1 MKSIRLLLAALCF
14 AALLTPAEA
23 SDRTTVRAILVI
35 ASNQKGAGDSRLS
48 AYEPTLRR
56 ILRFESYRYAGEGSV
71 TLAVPAQGSLNLGQG
86 HQLEIATEPADGK
99 GLRLRATWREGRRTH
114 MQTGLSLR
122 PGVPA
127 VLGGPARGDGEV
139 YAVIVIGR

>member
-1 MKSIRLLLAALCF
+1 MKPIHCILAALLF
-14 AALLTPAEA
+14 ATLLGPLAAQPDST
-23 SDRTTVRAILVI
+23 SVRAILVV
-35 ASNQKGAGDSRLS
+35 ASNAEGESDSRL
-48 AYEPTLRR
+48 APFEPTLRR
-56 ILRFESYRYAGEGSV
+56 ILRFQSYRYLGEDSV
-71 TLAVPAQGSLNLGQG
+71 TVTTTGSINLGQG
-86 HQLEIATEPADGK
+86 HRLELEHEPSDGRAV
-99 GLRLRATWREGRRTH
+99 RLRVNWLDGRRSL